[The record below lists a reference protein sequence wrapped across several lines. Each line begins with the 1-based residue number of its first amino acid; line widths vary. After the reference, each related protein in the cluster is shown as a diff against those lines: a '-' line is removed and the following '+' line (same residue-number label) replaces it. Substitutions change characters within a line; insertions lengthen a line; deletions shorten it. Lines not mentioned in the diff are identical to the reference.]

1 MRKWQLC
8 QENQLQRKK
17 REKKQFLKWEIHSQI
32 FSLHVFACF
41 LDVKE
46 TSLEVSENDTM
57 FVCLFSPL
65 YYQVNH
71 KLEPRL
77 WREKTQRY
85 QDTCNYY
92 PAQSFD
98 LLSPF
103 SPLLSLSPPQ
113 FSASSSFYFICHSSF
128 LFLPFSSLSSPSFL
142 FAIQVQNIY
151 SQDNL
156 RLLSLGLNNCW
167 ETTLQYQ
174 LQPSLKI
181 CYCTKATLDTIST
194 LLIYI

>member
-77 WREKTQRY
+77 WREKTQQIPRY
-85 QDTCNYY
+85 LQLLPCSIYG
-92 PAQSFD
+92 PPFSFFSSS
-98 LLSPF
+98 LPLSP
-103 SPLLSLSPPQ
+103 SILSLLLLLFHLP
-113 FSASSSFYFICHSSF
+113 
-128 LFLPFSSLSSPSFL
+128 LFLSLYPLFFSLFSFFFVCNPSSK
-142 FAIQVQNIY
+142 Y
-151 SQDNL
+151 
-156 RLLSLGLNNCW
+156 
-167 ETTLQYQ
+167 
-174 LQPSLKI
+174 LQPGQLEAALSW
-181 CYCTKATLDTIST
+181 AE
-194 LLIYI
+194 